1 MKITR
6 KQIQTIIK
14 ENLKLSETRFG
25 FTGPGFRKLGKYNP
39 HRIAE
44 ETEAEE
50 LDIEDPVE
58 DAWAGGDN
66 LVEPIEYTKVYT
78 GEENVKE
85 PESLAIVEER
95 RIRGIIRKHLR
106 KQK

>member
-6 KQIQTIIK
+6 KQIQAIIK
-14 ENLKLSETRFG
+14 ENLRFSETRFG
-25 FTGPGFRKLGKYNP
+25 FTGPGFGKLSKYNP
-39 HRIAE
+39 YRIIE

-78 GEENVKE
+78 GEENVKA

-95 RIRGIIRKHLR
+95 RIRNIIRRALR
-106 KQK
+106 NKK

>member
-6 KQIQTIIK
+6 KQIQTLIK
-14 ENLKLSETRFG
+14 ENLNFSEIRFG
-25 FTGPGFRKLGKYNP
+25 FTGPGFGKLNNHNP
-39 HRIAE
+39 YRIVEDAD
-44 ETEAEE
+44 ADE
-50 LDIEDPVE
+50 LDIEEPVE

-66 LVEPIEYTKVYT
+66 LVEPIEYTKIYT

-95 RIRGIIRKHLR
+95 RILRVIRKVLR
-106 KQK
+106 RQK